1 MLYPSSFPEDP
12 PPPLRIAVCLNSYNS
27 RFLPAIQ
34 ASYVRVL
41 GRVAPGAQLTFF
53 ESANKGEF
61 PDPIVFD
68 LIVLAGA
75 NVDPRASWDFILK
88 IHNFIRT
95 IVAQYPDKKVVGI
108 CWGHQTISRVFGAD
122 IVDMSV
128 PEMGVTSINLTEE
141 GRKFFP
147 HAAATGAVRL
157 QQHHR
162 REVAAAPAKF
172 TPLAQG
178 SQIFL
183 NDNNTILTF
192 QGHPEK
198 DAQTA
203 RLRLHDTQRWFGFN
217 AVDEKA
223 WAKLEAQ
230 IETEHDGDEI
240 WKRIMHWVR
249 EPSRGLYTQPS

>member
-1 MLYPSSFPEDP
+1 MLYPSSLPKED

-27 RFLPAIQ
+27 RFLPAVQ
-34 ASYVRVL
+34 ASY
-41 GRVAPGAQLTFF
+41 
-53 ESANKGEF
+53 SANKGDF
-61 PDPIVFD
+61 PEPVLFD

-75 NVDPRASWDFILK
+75 NVDARASWDFILK

-95 IVAQYPDKKVVGI
+95 VVAQYPDKKVVGI

-122 IVDMSV
+122 IVNMDV

-147 HAAATGAVRL
+147 HAAATGVLRL

-162 REVAAAPAKF
+162 REVTAAPAKF
-172 TPLAQG
+172 APLAQG

-203 RLRLHDTQRWFGFN
+203 RLRLQHDTPRWFGFD
-217 AVDEKA
+217 AAADEKA
-223 WAKLEAQ
+223 WARLEAR
-230 IETEHDGDEI
+230 IGTAHDGDAV
-240 WKRIMHWVR
+240 WGRVVQWVR
-249 EPSRGLYTQPS
+249 EPSRGLYAPRAG